1 MKFSE
6 KNYKLRTENMLSQK
20 DLVLKL
26 NISEQDVSKWE
37 QGMIPDKDFGK
48 KVNVFSEE
56 LIDLYDKQ

>member
-6 KNYKLRTENMLSQK
+6 KIYKLRTENMLSQK
-20 DLVLKL
+20 DLALKL

-37 QGMIPDKDFGK
+37 QWMIPDKDFVK